1 MAPKTPLEEPTHFAK
16 INPNE
21 LIGVW
26 LSLVERLVRDQ
37 EVVGSNPI
45 APTISTP
52 RHWNPGGAA
61 LVFLDQ
67 LSRATPASFVFP
79 DRKSVV

>member
-37 EVVGSNPI
+37 EVAG
-45 APTISTP
+45 STP
-52 RHWNPGGAA
+52 VTPTETEVVEMKRLATIDVAA
-61 LVFLDQ
+61 VF
-67 LSRATPASFVFP
+67 SFADVW
-79 DRKSVV
+79 